1 MLGASAASH
10 EGPVADRLPWWLTF
24 STVVHAASPARA
36 GDTLAA
42 DGVVLRV
49 LHPDAAWLAR
59 GLSPNE
65 NAVVVRVEFGAFR
78 ALLPGDAGL
87 PMEVARAGVAGWTT
101 VLKVSHHGS
110 RSATGPSWLAALAP
124 SICVVSVGVNRFGH
138 PAADVLR
145 RLDAA
150 GCRTYRTDEAGT
162 VSVSTVGRSV
172 VVQTR
177 DARDSSAV
185 RIPRGTS

>member
-1 MLGASAASH
+1 
-10 EGPVADRLPWWLTF
+10 
-24 STVVHAASPARA
+24 
-36 GDTLAA
+36 
-42 DGVVLRV
+42 
-49 LHPDAAWLAR
+49 
-59 GLSPNE
+59 
-65 NAVVVRVEFGAFR
+65 
-78 ALLPGDAGL
+78 
-87 PMEVARAGVAGWTT
+87 MEVARATDVGWTT

-110 RSATGPSWLAALAP
+110 RSATGPSWLAALTP
-124 SICVVSVGVNRFGH
+124 SICVVSVGVNHFGQ
-138 PAADVLR
+138 PAPDVLR

-162 VSVSTVGRSV
+162 VSVSTDGRNV